1 MKKIAEKIFVNG
13 NPTGKTV
20 RVKFGI
26 ELPVMG
32 KAILKYL
39 FPELQLLKMECCTM
53 YIRDKRENYFRAH
66 IERVGEGF
74 SLNFDGCGNEVW
86 SSHTISEITFNGS
99 KSEKVC
105 SFSLNGEQHS
115 RYI

>member
-1 MKKIAEKIFVNG
+1 MKKITEKIFING

-26 ELPVMG
+26 SLPTVG
-32 KAILKYL
+32 RAILKHM
-39 FPELQLLKMECCTM
+39 FPELQLLKMEYSTM
-53 YIRDKRENYFRAH
+53 YLRDKRDNYFRAY

-74 SLNFDGCGNEVW
+74 CIDFDGCGNEVW
-86 SSHTISEITFNGS
+86 GSHTISELTFGR
-99 KSEKVC
+99 SEKVG
-105 SFSLNGEQHS
+105 SYGVNGEQHS